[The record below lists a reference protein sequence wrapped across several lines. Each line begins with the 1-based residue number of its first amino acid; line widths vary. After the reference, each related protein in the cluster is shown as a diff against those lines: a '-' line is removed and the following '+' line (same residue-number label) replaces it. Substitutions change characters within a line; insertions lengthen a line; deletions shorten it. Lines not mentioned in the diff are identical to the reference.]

1 MKIYANQVESHIN
14 KNLPSVILISGDE
27 VLLQQEAADQIRA
40 KARAQGFTERELYF
54 AERGFDWGTLLSHA
68 GNLSLFAT
76 QKIVEL
82 RLPTGKVPKEGNE
95 LLTELINNVPE
106 DILLIVLAPK
116 LERGVTSAKWYKALE
131 KTGLIVDVRPIK
143 PEHLGRWMQDR
154 LRKNGLRAD
163 TDAVRVLTERVE
175 GNLLAAAQE
184 IDKISLLFP
193 AGDLSLKQVQTAVA
207 NSARYDVYRLTD
219 AALNGWKR
227 RTLKI
232 LDGLQSEGTEP
243 ILVLWAVL
251 RDLHQL
257 IGAAH
262 AHNAGKN
269 LNTAMR
275 GVGIWDNRSAA
286 FSHALQLHSITSLYG
301 FLDHAGDIDR
311 VIKGQK
317 PRKERSANAW
327 NELSLLL
334 SALTGLQSVK
344 GLGPKTNFNSVS
356 QLRAAQ

>member
-1 MKIYANQVESHIN
+1 MKIYANQVQSHIN
-14 KNLPSVILISGDE
+14 SNLSSVFLIAGDE
-27 VLLQQEAADQIRA
+27 VLLQQEAADQVRA

-54 AERGFDWGTLLSHA
+54 AERGFDWGQLLSHA

-82 RLPTGKVPKEGNE
+82 RLPTGKVPKEGKD
-95 LLTELINNVPE
+95 LLTELIEKVPE
-106 DILLIVLAPK
+106 DILLIILAPK
-116 LERGVTSAKWYKALE
+116 LERGVTSAKWYKALD
-131 KTGLIVDVRPIK
+131 KSGVIVDVRPVK
-143 PEHLGRWMQDR
+143 PEHLGRWMQER
-154 LRKNGLRAD
+154 LKKNGLRAD
-163 TDAVRVLTERVE
+163 TDAVRVLVERVE

-193 AGDLSLKQVQTAVA
+193 AGDLSLKQVQKAVA

-227 RTLKI
+227 RALKV
-232 LDGLQSEGTEP
+232 LDGLQAEGTEA

-262 AHNAGKN
+262 ARDTGKN
-269 LNTAMR
+269 LNSAMR

-286 FSHALQLHSITSLYG
+286 FSHALQLHSITNLYG

-317 PRKERSANAW
+317 PRKKRSGDAW
-327 NELSLLL
+327 NELSLLIA
-334 SALTGLQSVK
+334 ALAGIESVK
-344 GLGPKTNFNSVS
+344 GLGPKTNFNTIKSVRVS
-356 QLRAAQ
+356 P

>member
-14 KNLPSVILISGDE
+14 KGLPSVILISGDE

-82 RLPTGKVPKEGNE
+82 RLPTGKVAKEGNE
-95 LLTELINNVPE
+95 LLTELISNVPE
-106 DILLIVLAPK
+106 DILLIILAPK
-116 LERGVTSAKWYKALE
+116 LERGVTSAKWYKALD
-131 KTGLIVDVRPIK
+131 KAGVIVDVRPIK
-143 PEHLGRWMQDR
+143 PEHLGRWMQER

-163 TDAVRVLTERVE
+163 TDAVRVLSERVE

-184 IDKISLLFP
+184 IDKISLLVP
-193 AGDLSLKQVQTAVA
+193 AGDLSLKQVQSAVA

-227 RTLKI
+227 RALKV
-232 LDGLQSEGTEP
+232 LDGLQAEGTEP

-262 AHNAGKN
+262 AHKGGKN

-286 FSHALQLHSITSLYG
+286 FSQALQLHSITSLYG
-301 FLDHAGDIDR
+301 FLDHASDIDR

-317 PRKERSANAW
+317 PRKIRSGSAW
-327 NELSLLL
+327 NELSLLIA
-334 SALTGLQSVK
+334 ALAGVESVK
-344 GLGPKTNFNSVS
+344 GLGPKTNFSSAN
-356 QLRAAQ
+356 QLRTAQ